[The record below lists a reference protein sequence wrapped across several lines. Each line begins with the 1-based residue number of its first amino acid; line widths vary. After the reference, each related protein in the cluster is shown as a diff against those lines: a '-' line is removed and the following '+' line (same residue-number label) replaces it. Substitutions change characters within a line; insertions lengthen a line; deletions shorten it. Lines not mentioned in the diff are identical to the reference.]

1 MTHILKCPAMKKI
14 FLLLFLFTAGY
25 AATAQRDCTKKM
37 RKLAGKI
44 DSAQLH
50 QRPQGGAYM
59 LKLFVVIFAN
69 NDGSDVAA
77 TQADVRRQITNMANF
92 YAPHN
97 ICFSLGAI
105 QQVNNTTLNGM
116 DADDEESLLDPYIR
130 TGYIT
135 IFVHNSLFDDEGTLN
150 GIAYGI
156 PNYYLSIVGSAVAD
170 TNNISTLAHEMGH
183 CFGLY
188 HTFEDAFGE
197 ENVARSGDCKDCE
210 DDGDYLCDT
219 RADRDP
225 ISGTFI
231 SNDCTYTGSRRD
243 ECGSILQMELENIMT
258 YGRRSCRNHFS
269 NGQGGRARSYIVSD
283 TELDDA
289 TAGDNVS
296 IFLSFTYDEDY
307 KIYLAKNTVTFQ
319 ASNYVATG
327 SAKVSASA
335 NAIVVKPGTQ
345 FRPTVNSG
353 YAVLR
358 VNPYCQ

>member
-1 MTHILKCPAMKKI
+1 MKKI
-14 FLLLFLFTAGY
+14 FLLLLLFIASH

-37 RKLAGKI
+37 RKLAGKT
-44 DSAQLH
+44 DTALMH

-69 NDGSDVAA
+69 SDGSDVAA

-135 IFVHNSLFDDEGTLN
+135 IFVHNSLFDDDGTLN

-156 PNYYLSIVGSAVAD
+156 PNYYLSIVGSAVSD
-170 TNNISTLAHEMGH
+170 TDNISTLAHEMGH

-231 SNDCTYTGSRRD
+231 SNDCTYTGARRD

-258 YGRRSCRNHFS
+258 YGRRPCRNHFS
-269 NGQGGRARSYIVSD
+269 SGQGGRARSYIVSD
-283 TELDDA
+283 AELNDA
-289 TAGDNVS
+289 TAGDNMT
-296 IFLSFTYDEDY
+296 IFISFTYDDDF